1 MLNKKLLKLLLI
13 ILLDSF
19 MLFIIRFFSELFFN
33 RVVHWLLALVYI
45 ENRLQEIEIERVSI

>member
-1 MLNKKLLKLLLI
+1 
-13 ILLDSF
+13 

-45 ENRLQEIEIERVSI
+45 ENRLQEFEIERVSI